1 MYCSSFTSN
10 NVSVLNVKGEPG
22 IRPASRR
29 LHAIAYTCLPFVTA
43 AAGSINRT
51 GTAAHGGVLPCYT
64 FNNHCTLEKILAA
77 Q

>member
-29 LHAIAYTCLPFVTA
+29 LHAIAYTCLPFVT
-43 AAGSINRT
+43 

-64 FNNHCTLEKILAA
+64 FNNHCTLEKTLAA